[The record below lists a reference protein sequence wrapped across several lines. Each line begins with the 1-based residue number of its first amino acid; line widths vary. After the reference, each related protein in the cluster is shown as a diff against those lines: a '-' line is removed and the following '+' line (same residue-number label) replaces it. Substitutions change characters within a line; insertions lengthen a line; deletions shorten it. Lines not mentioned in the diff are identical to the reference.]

1 MGTRRQGDR
10 ETRKLLPHSLF
21 PTPYSPP
28 PPLRPTITSA
38 LIAAMR
44 TAKLIITTVLALQL
58 FVTTGLCG
66 GVCCATEPDRT
77 DHSDSAAEE
86 NYKPA
91 TEEKIESGHCP
102 LHAAQEAKPNP
113 QERKRHSLNITQ
125 SQAASHRRHHQTRS
139 SSTVDAHFCAC
150 DVKRQESLF
159 DALLQRSP
167 EKRPAVQNLPGAP
180 NSSHWL
186 AEPSPSQI
194 ASPDPSRS
202 HSPPFRGRQLHLR
215 I

>member
-1 MGTRRQGDR
+1 MGSGDK
-10 ETRKLLPHSLF
+10 ETRKLLPPLPTPHSPF
-21 PTPYSPP
+21 PTPYSP
-28 PPLRPTITSA
+28 LRPATTSA

-44 TAKLIITTVLALQL
+44 TAKLIITALLALQL

-66 GVCCATEPDRT
+66 GVCCATEPDRM
-77 DHSDSAAEE
+77 DHGGLAVKE

-113 QERKRHSLNITQ
+113 QERKRITHP
-125 SQAASHRRHHQTRS
+125 QAASHRRHHQTRS

-150 DVKRQESLF
+150 DVKREERLS
-159 DALLQRSP
+159 DALVQRSP
-167 EKRPAVQNLPGAP
+167 EKRPAVQNPPGASNP
-180 NSSHWL
+180 ARWL
-186 AEPSPSQI
+186 VESSPSQI
-194 ASPDPSRS
+194 TSPDPSRS